1 MRRGMASTHTRGIV
15 RQRSFFE
22 SGAGEHAHV
31 GLCVI
36 VSHTA
41 FFESGAG
48 ERGEN
53 LGVTATTA
61 WLKPLPAFLMAGTA
75 APDSTE
81 AEAPIA
87 PAALKARC
95 E

>member
-1 MRRGMASTHTRGIV
+1 VQASALTRGIV
-15 RQRSFFE
+15 RHRQPHR
-22 SGAGEHAHV
+22 EHF
-31 GLCVI
+31 
-36 VSHTA
+36 S
-41 FFESGAG
+41 SG

-61 WLKPLPAFLMAGTA
+61 WLTLLLAFLMAGTV
-75 APDSTE
+75 APASTE

-87 PAALKARC
+87 PAALKALC